1 MTIPQNILFPF
12 GKHPS
17 VRLLHQ
23 RFGPSGQ
30 LPGFRGS
37 DPLGRNRIEHP
48 HAERVRHPHAPAFHQ
63 APRAVDHDR
72 LYADARTL
80 RHQKSP
86 VLEAADLA
94 GPRPRPFREHDD
106 RSTSRQALD
115 AAFHHPL
122 GAAARSAFDR
132 DIAVHPQHPAE
143 DRHLLHLFF
152 RHPLEVERQHV
163 HQRNVEHRLM
173 IRHDDPRTAP
183 IDLLP
188 AFDPQL
194 P

>member
-1 MTIPQNILFPF
+1 MKLCSIA
-12 GKHPS
+12 
-17 VRLLHQ
+17 
-23 RFGPSGQ
+23 SGSS
-30 LPGFRGS
+30 GNCIFAGS
-37 DPLGRNRIEHP
+37 DKTSLLVDAGISGKRIEFGLNEIDRTTADIDAILITHEHSDHIKGLGVVARKYKIP
-48 HAERVRHPHAPAFHQ
+48 IYATAGTIDALLAMNSLGKMPEGIFH
-63 APRAVDHDR
+63 
-72 LYADARTL
+72 
-80 RHQKSP
+80 
-86 VLEAADLA
+86 EI
-94 GPRPRPFREHDD
+94 REDE
-106 RSTSRQALD
+106 
-115 AAFHHPL
+115 PCVI
-122 GAAARSAFDR
+122 R

-163 HQRNVEHRLM
+163 HHRNVEHRLM

>member
-37 DPLGRNRIEHP
+37 DPLGRESDR
-48 HAERVRHPHAPAFHQ
+48 APARGRCAASGTRQPFIRLHV
-63 APRAVDHDR
+63 PSITTG

-122 GAAARSAFDR
+122 ALRR
-132 DIAVHPQHPAE
+132 
-143 DRHLLHLFF
+143 
-152 RHPLEVERQHV
+152 
-163 HQRNVEHRLM
+163 
-173 IRHDDPRTAP
+173 DPRSTGISP
-183 IDLLP
+183 CIHSTQPKIGIFCTSFFDTHLKLSGSTYISGMSSID
-188 AFDPQL
+188 
-194 P
+194 

>member
-30 LPGFRGS
+30 LRASEEATRSGGIGS
-37 DPLGRNRIEHP
+37 STRTRKVCGIRTRQPFIRLHVPSITTGCMPTPALFATRKAPSLKRPISP
-48 HAERVRHPHAPAFHQ
+48 VRVRVPSGNTMTEVPL
-63 APRAVDHDR
+63 DR
-72 LYADARTL
+72 
-80 RHQKSP
+80 
-86 VLEAADLA
+86 
-94 GPRPRPFREHDD
+94 
-106 RSTSRQALD
+106 RSTQQL
-115 AAFHHPL
+115 HHPL

-152 RHPLEVERQHV
+152 DTHLK
-163 HQRNVEHRLM
+163 LSGSTYISGM
-173 IRHDDPRTAP
+173 SS
-183 IDLLP
+183 ID
-188 AFDPQL
+188 
-194 P
+194 